1 MGEKDDVIIHTEEE
15 SELTPPAKVFL
26 FLLVNVHAQERIY
39 GKERWDQDDHTQTG
53 RREVLCSDRK
63 DSV

>member
-15 SELTPPAKVFL
+15 CELTPLAKVFL

-39 GKERWDQDDHTQTG
+39 GKER
-53 RREVLCSDRK
+53 
-63 DSV
+63 